1 MTPLFKHQEESV
13 ETLEKLEYAL
23 DASDPGCVSA
33 DTEFLTPTGW
43 KRIDEYVPG
52 DQVAQ
57 FDPHK
62 NREVTWVTPSAYV
75 KAPCATMLAIAPSRG
90 TSQRLSYEH
99 RVLFYNED
107 GTFGETSANEFANTL
122 IKKGANGNKRKFATT
137 FSIAGTSGLPQSAEE
152 LRLMVAVIADGHF
165 PYPGAKCT
173 VRLKKQR
180 KQKRL
185 RELLKDA
192 KVEYVERTCGG
203 NSEYQV
209 FKFRSPVEE
218 KTFGPRWWAAT
229 QAQLETIAEEL
240 PHWDGSERKA
250 NGTSF
255 CSCIR
260 ESAEFAQYA
269 FAANKWTAS
278 IAKHERKDDKK
289 ATYDVYAARN
299 KQFIGPGRSSSVYE
313 VPNPEGF
320 KYCFTVPTT
329 FWLARHNGHIFA
341 TGNTGKT
348 RTQIEAYAAR
358 RRSGGGKALVVAPRS
373 LLRSAWEQDFHKFA
387 PWIRTSIATAAHRE
401 SAFKVDADVY
411 IINTDGVNWLAKQKP
426 EFFNQFD
433 TLVIDEISSFKHHTS
448 QRSKAINKIKKYF
461 KYRYGLTGT
470 PDSNG
475 ISDLW
480 HQIYILDNGQRLGTS
495 FYHFRQSVCT
505 PQQTGPGPA
514 MVKWVDRPN
523 AEVAV
528 GALISDMT
536 IRHKFEDCIDIPP
549 NYQYPVPYFMPP
561 KQEKVYKDMA
571 RDARVQL
578 SSGQIVS
585 TVNAAGLVTKLLQIA
600 SGAVYNEDGT
610 YSVID
615 TGRYEQIADLV
626 SERKHSVVFFN
637 WIHQKDELIKE
648 FKAKGIT
655 YVVVDG
661 STSDKDREE
670 AVRLFQA
677 GFYRVFLGHPQ
688 SVAHGLTLT
697 KGTTT
702 IWANPTYNLEHWL
715 QGNRRIYRAGQTE
728 RTETIVLLAP
738 GTIENRVFTRMTE
751 KGEKQTSLL
760 EILQESFNE
769 TTKSNST
776 LP

>member
-1 MTPLFKHQEESV
+1 M
-13 ETLEKLEYAL
+13 
-23 DASDPGCVSA
+23 
-33 DTEFLTPTGW
+33 
-43 KRIDEYVPG
+43 
-52 DQVAQ
+52 
-57 FDPHK
+57 
-62 NREVTWVTPSAYV
+62 
-75 KAPCATMLAIAPSRG
+75 
-90 TSQRLSYEH
+90 
-99 RVLFYNED
+99 
-107 GTFGETSANEFANTL
+107 
-122 IKKGANGNKRKFATT
+122 
-137 FSIAGTSGLPQSAEE
+137 
-152 LRLMVAVIADGHF
+152 
-165 PYPGAKCT
+165 
-173 VRLKKQR
+173 
-180 KQKRL
+180 
-185 RELLKDA
+185 
-192 KVEYVERTCGG
+192 
-203 NSEYQV
+203 
-209 FKFRSPVEE
+209 
-218 KTFGPRWWAAT
+218 
-229 QAQLETIAEEL
+229 
-240 PHWDGSERKA
+240 
-250 NGTSF
+250 
-255 CSCIR
+255 
-260 ESAEFAQYA
+260 
-269 FAANKWTAS
+269 
-278 IAKHERKDDKK
+278 
-289 ATYDVYAARN
+289 
-299 KQFIGPGRSSSVYE
+299 
-313 VPNPEGF
+313 
-320 KYCFTVPTT
+320 
-329 FWLARHNGHIFA
+329 
-341 TGNTGKT
+341 
-348 RTQIEAYAAR
+348 
-358 RRSGGGKALVVAPRS
+358 VAPRS

-426 EFFNQFD
+426 EFFEQFD

-448 QRSKAINKIKKYF
+448 QRSKAINKIKKHF